1 MIPFHSITPPHDFIP
16 FHSIKLIKENTLY
29 YNTTVHS
36 IPFYSMSTIDSIAF
50 PDHFRAEVRKRLQ
63 AILNDDSTGD
73 TELQATAATNIEKG
87 IFNWT
92 IQHAS
97 KNNIVKK
104 WSNPFFITLYV
115 DRLRSVYI
123 NLKKPD
129 VSSAV
134 TSGNIKPQELA
145 FMSHQEI
152 CPDKWKKLIE
162 DKKVRDKQKYEPNI
176 EASTD
181 NFTCNKC
188 KSKKCTYYQLQT
200 RSADEPMTTFVT
212 CLECG
217 KRWKC

>member
-1 MIPFHSITPPHDFIP
+1 
-16 FHSIKLIKENTLY
+16 
-29 YNTTVHS
+29 
-36 IPFYSMSTIDSIAF
+36 MSNIESVAY
-50 PDHFRAEVRKRLQ
+50 PDQFRAEIRKRIAGL
-63 AILNDDSTGD
+63 LHTHGDGGGGGESDDIETFS
-73 TELQATAATNIEKG
+73 TNIEKG
-87 IFNWT
+87 IFNWA

-104 WSNPFFITLYV
+104 WSNTFFVTLYI

-129 VSSAV
+129 VASAV
-134 TSGNIKPQELA
+134 LSGNIKSQEIA
-145 FMSHQEI
+145 FMTHQEI
-152 CPDKWKKLIE
+152 CPEKWKKLID
-162 DKKVRDKQKYEPNI
+162 DKKIRDKQKYEPNI

>member
-1 MIPFHSITPPHDFIP
+1 
-16 FHSIKLIKENTLY
+16 
-29 YNTTVHS
+29 
-36 IPFYSMSTIDSIAF
+36 MSQIETIEY
-50 PDHFRAEVRKRLQ
+50 PEQFRSEIRKRIGAL
-63 AILNDDSTGD
+63 LNGGGGGGGGGV
-73 TELQATAATNIEKG
+73 ATPTAESATDIETISTNIEKG

-92 IQHAS
+92 VQHAS

-104 WSNPFFITLYV
+104 WSNSFFVTLYI

-129 VSSAV
+129 VACAVMSA
-134 TSGNIKPQELA
+134 NIKSQEIA
-145 FMSHQEI
+145 FMTHQEI
-152 CPDKWKKLIE
+152 CPDKWKQLIE

>member
-1 MIPFHSITPPHDFIP
+1 MSQIETIEYPEQFRSEIRKRIGALLNGGGGGGGVGGVATPPAESATDI
-16 FHSIKLIKENTLY
+16 E
-29 YNTTVHS
+29 
-36 IPFYSMSTIDSIAF
+36 TIS
-50 PDHFRAEVRKRLQ
+50 
-63 AILNDDSTGD
+63 
-73 TELQATAATNIEKG
+73 TNIEKG

-92 IQHAS
+92 VQHAS

-104 WSNPFFITLYV
+104 WSNSFFVTLYI

-129 VSSAV
+129 VACAVMSA
-134 TSGNIKPQELA
+134 NIKSQEIA
-145 FMSHQEI
+145 FMTHQDI
-152 CPDKWKKLIE
+152 CPEKWKKLIE
-162 DKKVRDKQKYEPNI
+162 DKKIRDKQKYEPNI

>member
-1 MIPFHSITPPHDFIP
+1 
-16 FHSIKLIKENTLY
+16 
-29 YNTTVHS
+29 
-36 IPFYSMSTIDSIAF
+36 MSTIESIAY
-50 PDHFRAEVRKRLQ
+50 PDHFRAEVRKRIHALLYHSNGEFDCDSTSG
-63 AILNDDSTGD
+63 LNDTVTSI
-73 TELQATAATNIEKG
+73 ATNIEKG
-87 IFNWT
+87 IFNWS

-97 KNNIVKK
+97 NNNIVKK

-115 DRLRSVYI
+115 DRLRSIYI
-123 NLKKPD
+123 NLKNPD

-134 TSGNIKPQELA
+134 TSGNIKPQDLA

-152 CPDKWKKLIE
+152 CPAKWKQLIE

>member
-1 MIPFHSITPPHDFIP
+1 MFI
-16 FHSIKLIKENTLY
+16 FTKLIDYYLLKRFLY
-29 YNTTVHS
+29 ITQNRPTE
-36 IPFYSMSTIDSIAF
+36 MSTIDTIAY
-50 PDHFRAEVRKRLQ
+50 PDQFRNEVRKRLNT
-63 AILNDDSTGD
+63 ILDTTSTSD
-73 TELQATAATNIEKG
+73 PDLTCDPEISTNIEKG
-87 IFNWT
+87 VYNWA

-104 WSNPFFITLYV
+104 WSNPFFVTLYI

-123 NLKKPD
+123 NLKKPN
-129 VSSAV
+129 VVALIVEKTISA
-134 TSGNIKPQELA
+134 KDLA
-145 FMSHQEI
+145 FMTHQEI

>member
-1 MIPFHSITPPHDFIP
+1 
-16 FHSIKLIKENTLY
+16 
-29 YNTTVHS
+29 
-36 IPFYSMSTIDSIAF
+36 MSSIDSIAY
-50 PDHFRAEVRKRLQ
+50 PDQFRIEVKKR
-63 AILNDDSTGD
+63 ILALLHASHGGGGLSAAAAAAAD
-73 TELQATAATNIEKG
+73 EPATATGTETIDAISTNIEKG

-104 WSNPFFITLYV
+104 WSNPFFVTLYI
-115 DRLRSVYI
+115 DHLRSVYI

-129 VSSAV
+129 VSSALI
-134 TSGNIKPQELA
+134 SGNLKSQEIA
-145 FMSHQEI
+145 FMTHQDI

>member
-1 MIPFHSITPPHDFIP
+1 
-16 FHSIKLIKENTLY
+16 
-29 YNTTVHS
+29 
-36 IPFYSMSTIDSIAF
+36 MSTIESIAY
-50 PDHFRAEVRKRLQ
+50 PDHFRAEVRKRIQ
-63 AILNDDSTGD
+63 ALLNGSGRGSGSGNDADDSVTS
-73 TELQATAATNIEKG
+73 AATNIEKG
-87 IFNWT
+87 IFNWS

-97 KNNIVKK
+97 DNNIVKK
-104 WSNPFFITLYV
+104 WSNPFFITLYI
-115 DRLRSVYI
+115 DRLRSIYL
-123 NLKKPD
+123 NLKNPD

-134 TSGNIKPQELA
+134 TSGNIKPQDLA
-145 FMSHQEI
+145 FMSHQEMR
-152 CPDKWKKLIE
+152 PDKWKKLIE

>member
-1 MIPFHSITPPHDFIP
+1 
-16 FHSIKLIKENTLY
+16 
-29 YNTTVHS
+29 
-36 IPFYSMSTIDSIAF
+36 MSNIEAIAY
-50 PDHFRAEVRKRLQ
+50 PDQFRAEIRKRIIG
-63 AILNDDSTGD
+63 ILVNHESQYAVNGPAQPCDDID
-73 TELQATAATNIEKG
+73 TISTNIEKG

-104 WSNPFFITLYV
+104 WSNSFFVTLYI

-134 TSGNIKPQELA
+134 LSGNIK
-145 FMSHQEI
+145 I
-152 CPDKWKKLIE
+152 CPEKWKKLIE
-162 DKKVRDKQKYEPNI
+162 DKKIRDKQKYEPNI

>member
-1 MIPFHSITPPHDFIP
+1 
-16 FHSIKLIKENTLY
+16 
-29 YNTTVHS
+29 
-36 IPFYSMSTIDSIAF
+36 MSTIETIAY
-50 PDHFRAEVRKRLQ
+50 PEHFRTEVQKRISALLQ
-63 AILNDDSTGD
+63 SGSGGSGGSSGSEPENTTISS
-73 TELQATAATNIEKG
+73 NIEKG

-92 IQHAS
+92 IKHAT

-104 WSNPFFITLYV
+104 WSNPFFITLYI

-123 NLKKPD
+123 NLKNPD

-134 TSGNIKPQELA
+134 ISENIKAQDLA
-145 FMSHQEI
+145 FMTHQEI
-152 CPDKWKKLIE
+152 CPDKWKQLIE

>member
-1 MIPFHSITPPHDFIP
+1 
-16 FHSIKLIKENTLY
+16 
-29 YNTTVHS
+29 
-36 IPFYSMSTIDSIAF
+36 MSQIETIEY
-50 PDHFRAEVRKRLQ
+50 PEQFRSEIRKRIGAL
-63 AILNDDSTGD
+63 LNGVGGGVGVGVVAPPAESAA
-73 TELQATAATNIEKG
+73 ECATDIETISTNIEKG

-92 IQHAS
+92 VQHAS

-104 WSNPFFITLYV
+104 WSNSFFVTLYI

-129 VSSAV
+129 VASAV
-134 TSGNIKPQELA
+134 MSANIKSQEIA
-145 FMSHQEI
+145 FMTHQDIWPE
-152 CPDKWKKLIE
+152 KWKKLIE
-162 DKKVRDKQKYEPNI
+162 DKKIRDKQKYEPNI

>member
-1 MIPFHSITPPHDFIP
+1 
-16 FHSIKLIKENTLY
+16 
-29 YNTTVHS
+29 
-36 IPFYSMSTIDSIAF
+36 MSNIETIAY
-50 PDHFRAEVRKRLQ
+50 PDQFRSEIRKRIAALLKEGHHNGEN
-63 AILNDDSTGD
+63 IDKPTTDDID
-73 TELQATAATNIEKG
+73 TFSTNIEKG

-97 KNNIVKK
+97 KHNIVKK
-104 WSNPFFITLYV
+104 WSNTFFITLYI

-129 VSSAV
+129 VSSAII
-134 TSGNIKPQELA
+134 SGNIKSQDIA
-145 FMSHQEI
+145 FMTHQEI
-152 CPDKWKKLIE
+152 CPEKWKQLIE
-162 DKKVRDKQKYEPNI
+162 DKKIRDKQKYEPNI

>member
-1 MIPFHSITPPHDFIP
+1 MSNI
-16 FHSIKLIKENTLY
+16 E
-29 YNTTVHS
+29 TVA
-36 IPFYSMSTIDSIAF
+36 Y
-50 PDHFRAEVRKRLQ
+50 PDQFRAEIRKRIAAL
-63 AILNDDSTGD
+63 LNTHGGGGGDSDDDNIETLS
-73 TELQATAATNIEKG
+73 TNIEKG

-104 WSNPFFITLYV
+104 WSNTFFVTLYI

-129 VSSAV
+129 VASAV
-134 TSGNIKPQELA
+134 LSANIKSQEIA
-145 FMSHQEI
+145 FMTHQEI
-152 CPDKWKKLIE
+152 CPEKWKKLID
-162 DKKVRDKQKYEPNI
+162 DKKIRDKQKYEPNI

>member
-1 MIPFHSITPPHDFIP
+1 MASIDRIEYPDQFRNE
-16 FHSIKLIKENTLY
+16 IKKRLGGLLSSNPATG
-29 YNTTVHS
+29 
-36 IPFYSMSTIDSIAF
+36 
-50 PDHFRAEVRKRLQ
+50 AEVV
-63 AILNDDSTGD
+63 D
-73 TELQATAATNIEKG
+73 TITSNLEKG
-87 IFNWT
+87 IYNWA
-92 IQHAS
+92 IQNAT
-97 KNNIVKK
+97 KQNIVKK
-104 WSNPFFITLYV
+104 WSNPFFVTLYI

-123 NLKKPD
+123 NLKKPSVAAMVAQQTIPAKD
-129 VSSAV
+129 F
-134 TSGNIKPQELA
+134 A
-145 FMSHQEI
+145 FMTHQEI
-152 CPDKWKKLIE
+152 CPEKWKKLID